1 MRLAATGSRILLW
14 RALQKLAGALT
25 VLVVAQGLGPEGNG
39 RYSLTLLVITVAAS
53 VLAGGVGLASVPLLR
68 RGEGPPRRLLA
79 AQAWWL
85 AMVAGVLVAM
95 AVAVRQPWAWSW
107 LQGSLGWDHDLLAAA
122 VIAVAAMLVFE
133 TVNYALLAAG
143 RVVAGTL
150 AAALRA
156 TGHLAVVAALLLGDR
171 LDLTLAV
178 WSLTVLHL
186 LAAASLVLRLR
197 GALGAFPAAAS
208 AGPGPATPLPRLACR
223 LVRAGWL
230 GQLSAIS
237 YLLLLRLDQVILEGA
252 AGVAA
257 VGIYALAAWAAEL
270 LWLVP
275 EALNPLLVHSSAG
288 QDHDARDRT
297 AARAVRLAL
306 AATAVAALPLAVLA
320 PPVLG
325 LLRDGAFAASTGP
338 LWALLPGVVAFA
350 PGAVLAGDFI
360 GRGRPGWNTQASAL
374 TVGINVVLCLA
385 WIPSAGVL
393 GAAWASSVAYACGAG
408 VMVWRFRRAT
418 GLPWREILVV
428 RPADL
433 RR

>member
-1 MRLAATGSRILLW
+1 MKLAATGSRILLW

-25 VLVVAQGLGPEGNG
+25 VLLVAQGLGPEGNG

-53 VLAGGVGLASVPLLR
+53 VLAGGVGLASVPRLR

-85 AMVAGVLVAM
+85 ALVAGLLVGLAL
-95 AVAVRQPWAWSW
+95 AARQPWAWSW
-107 LQGSLGWDHDLLAAA
+107 LQGSVGWDHDLLVAAGLA
-122 VIAVAAMLVFE
+122 VMAMLVFE
-133 TVNYALLAAG
+133 TVNYDLLAAG
-143 RVVAGTL
+143 RVVTGTL

-156 TGHLAVVAALLLGDR
+156 TGHLVVVAALLLGGR
-171 LDLTLAV
+171 LDLTLAI

-186 LAAASLVLRLR
+186 LAAGSLVLRLR
-197 GALGAFPAAAS
+197 GALDRYPAVTP
-208 AGPGPATPLPRLACR
+208 AGPPGAGLPRLAGQ

-288 QDHDARDRT
+288 NDHAARDRT

-306 AATAVAALPLAVLA
+306 AATAVAAIPMAVLA

-325 LLRDGAFAASTGP
+325 LLRDGAFAASVAP

-360 GRGRPGWNTQASAL
+360 GRGRPAWNTQASAL
-374 TVGINVVLCLA
+374 TVAINVALCLL
-385 WIPSAGVL
+385 WIPSLGVL
-393 GAAWASSVAYACGAG
+393 GAAWASTVAYAAGAG
-408 VMVWRFRRAT
+408 VMLWRFQRVT
-418 GLPWREILVV
+418 GLAWREILVV
-428 RPADL
+428 GPADL